1 MKAPIGIRWTIGDVN
16 PVGFEALRL
25 SVYGAIRLFG
35 NEADYRVYVNTI
47 TVAEARRRT
56 GAVPDNVEWSVTEC
70 RIPDVLRPSIT
81 EGMAEGV
88 AWKLMPLRAFPG
100 RFELSLDNDVILWG
114 IPPAI
119 ERWLTS
125 DDPAAG
131 LIAADVSLA
140 HGKFASLCG
149 TEPCNSGIRGLGPDL
164 DFEAAIERVL
174 RINPVPLD
182 SELDEQGLQVA
193 ALSLNAT
200 RFVVDADDVT
210 ICSPFYPHR
219 PELGRFGAHFVGLN
233 SRVLPW
239 LYYDRPATEVRLAH
253 WMGHR
258 IDLYGRVG
266 LCADAADV
274 K

>member
-16 PVGFEALRL
+16 PAGFEALRL
-25 SVYGAIRLFG
+25 SVYGAMRLFG

-131 LIAADVSLA
+131 LIAADVCLA

-149 TEPCNSGIRGLGPDL
+149 TEPCNSGIRGLGFRSRYRAGASDQPR
-164 DFEAAIERVL
+164 AARL
-174 RINPVPLD
+174 RI
-182 SELDEQGLQVA
+182 G
-193 ALSLNAT
+193 
-200 RFVVDADDVT
+200 
-210 ICSPFYPHR
+210 
-219 PELGRFGAHFVGLN
+219 
-233 SRVLPW
+233 
-239 LYYDRPATEVRLAH
+239 
-253 WMGHR
+253 
-258 IDLYGRVG
+258 
-266 LCADAADV
+266 
-274 K
+274 